1 MGARR
6 PPRRAPAP
14 PRRSPAPGRSQGIF
28 GAIGSAAIAAA
39 KDKGREPSFSGIRPD
54 RRGGFDRRQPTGKNK
69 DSRPVF
75 RRSTPNRQRDQKFAE
90 FLALMR
96 KRRGL

>member
-14 PRRSPAPGRSQGIF
+14 PPGRGQGIF

-39 KDKGREPSFSGIRPD
+39 RDKGREPSFSGIRPD
-54 RRGGFDRRQPTGKNK
+54 RRGGFDRRQPTGKNR

-96 KRRGL
+96 RGR